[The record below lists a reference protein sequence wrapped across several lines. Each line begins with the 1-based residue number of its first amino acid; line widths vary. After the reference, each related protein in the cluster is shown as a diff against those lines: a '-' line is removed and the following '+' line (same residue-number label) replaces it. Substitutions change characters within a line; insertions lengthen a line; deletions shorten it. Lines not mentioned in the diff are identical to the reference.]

1 MSIDIP
7 ALVAHADSHDA
18 PDPIYDAVRRGDIV
32 HVVAL
37 LAADP
42 RRLNGCGD
50 VFNSSAPLHVAAAH
64 GQGAVASCLL
74 HAGARVD
81 ELNED
86 GDTPLTYA
94 VMRNRLALVK
104 MLVARGAD
112 VNHRNGSGQTVRQ
125 AAGVAGNRIDQRIL
139 ALV

>member
-1 MSIDIP
+1 MSIDIT
-7 ALVAHADSHDA
+7 ALVAAPDSHIA
-18 PDPIYDAVRRGDIV
+18 PDAIYDAVRRGDIV
-32 HVVAL
+32 RVVAL

-42 RRLNGCGD
+42 RRLNGC
-50 VFNSSAPLHVAAAH
+50 FYSSAPLHVAAAH

-74 HAGARVD
+74 NAGARVD
-81 ELNED
+81 EPNED

-125 AAGVAGNRIDQRIL
+125 AAGVAGKRIDQRIL